1 VLPRALA
8 SRGARVD
15 AVHAYRNRAPV
26 DAGER
31 LAAELALGID
41 AVLLTSPSTVERLFA
56 LLAPAERARLLARVA
71 FACIGPTT
79 ADALAR
85 ALGGLPARAW
95 TAQLQNRTALVDA
108 LERGFAEESHGL
120 S

>member
-1 VLPRALA
+1 MNPT
-8 SRGARVD
+8 
-15 AVHAYRNRAPV
+15 AP
-26 DAGER
+26 
-31 LAAELALGID
+31 
-41 AVLLTSPSTVERLFA
+41 RLFA

-95 TAQLQNRTALVDA
+95 TAQLQNTTALVDA